1 MLKIYLLGSILVSLI
16 SLMVCQLNYRDIY
29 ASSLSCRMG
38 RLQSPINLSDKYSSY
53 NATTYPVY
61 FNYVPVTNAYLD
73 WSADNRIL
81 TIKQTT
87 PLANWGYMGFTRG
100 GVLKQYSLTGIEINF
115 PAEHLIEGALAEA
128 EIKLVH
134 EKVLPFE
141 TTVNQYRKM
150 PDANTKL
157 VISLLYSFSANNTDN
172 GFMTQMLG
180 TLPAIYKNGGFNY
193 GTSQTLNLNTYGLF
207 TNRQFYFYDGAF
219 TSEPC
224 DEIVNYVV
232 IKDNFFL
239 SAQAK
244 AVLNNAYSK
253 YFNSTASKS
262 ISEYYG
268 RSVSRNYMNVTE
280 ASAGYIAF
288 NLLAAI
294 CILFILF

>member
-1 MLKIYLLGSILVSLI
+1 MVS
-16 SLMVCQLNYRDIY
+16 QLNYRDIY
-29 ASSLSCRMG
+29 TSSLTCRMG

-61 FNYVPVTNAYLD
+61 FNYVPLTNAFLD
-73 WSADNRIL
+73 WSADGRIL
-81 TIKQTT
+81 SVKQST

-100 GVLKQYSLTGIEINF
+100 GVLKQYALTGIEINF

-128 EIKLVH
+128 EVKLIH
-134 EKVLPFE
+134 EKILSFE

-172 GFMTQMLG
+172 GFMSQMLG
-180 TLPAIYKNGGFNY
+180 TLPASYRSGALNY
-193 GTSQTLNLNTYGLF
+193 GNSQTLNLNTYGLF

-219 TSEPC
+219 TAEPC

-244 AVLNNAYSK
+244 SVLTSAYSK
-253 YFNSTASKS
+253 YQNSIASKS
-262 ISEYYG
+262 VSEYYG
-268 RSVSRNYMNVTE
+268 RNVTRNYMNVTE
-280 ASAGYIAF
+280 ASAGFLAF
-288 NLLAAI
+288 NLLVSI
-294 CILFILF
+294 FIFFILF

>member
-16 SLMVCQLNYRDIY
+16 SLMASQLNYRDIY
-29 ASSLSCRMG
+29 TSSLTCRMG

-61 FNYVPVTNAYLD
+61 FNYVPLTNAFLD
-73 WSADNRIL
+73 WSADGRIL
-81 TIKQTT
+81 SVKQST
-87 PLANWGYMGFTRG
+87 PLTNWGYMGFTRG
-100 GVLKQYSLTGIEINF
+100 GVLKQYALTGIEINF

-128 EIKLVH
+128 EVKLIH
-134 EKVLPFE
+134 EKILSFE

-172 GFMTQMLG
+172 GFMSQMLG
-180 TLPAIYKNGGFNY
+180 TLPASYRNGALNY
-193 GTSQTLNLNTYGLF
+193 GNSQTLNLNTYGLF

-219 TSEPC
+219 TAEPC

-244 AVLNNAYSK
+244 SVLTSAYSK
-253 YFNSTASKS
+253 YQNSIASKS
-262 ISEYYG
+262 VSEYYG
-268 RSVSRNYMNVTE
+268 RNVTRNYMNVTE
-280 ASAGYIAF
+280 ASAGFLAF
-288 NLLAAI
+288 NLLVSI
-294 CILFILF
+294 FIFFILF